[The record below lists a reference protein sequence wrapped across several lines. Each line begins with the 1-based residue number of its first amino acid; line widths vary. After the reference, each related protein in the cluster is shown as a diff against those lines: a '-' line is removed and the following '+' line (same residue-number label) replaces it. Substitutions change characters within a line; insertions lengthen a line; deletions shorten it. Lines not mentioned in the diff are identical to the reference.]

1 MITKINEVINKIPL
15 IKNIYSKIL
24 NIFLGAKEEFIVN
37 FKNIK
42 LYINIKDPQDKV
54 VFYKNGYE
62 EKQIEFL
69 SEWIKKNKAD
79 IFIDVGANF
88 GIYSLRISKLFRMLR
103 VIAFEPVLNTFIKLG
118 LNIKINNLEKRIR
131 IYNVG
136 LSNTSGL
143 KKMVALK
150 RKDYIQSG
158 GFSFYIPKGK
168 LNNDIITQYHKSVVG
183 DDVLKFKN
191 KKIIIKIDVEGY
203 ENKVLLGIKNLLKN
217 NRILLQIEI
226 FNYNFKKINKFLL
239 KQNFRFINKF
249 QKTSDYFY
257 INH

>member
-1 MITKINEVINKIPL
+1 MIIKINGVISRVPF

-24 NIFLGAKEEFIVN
+24 NILVGAKEEFIVN

-42 LYINIKDPQDKV
+42 LYINLKDPQDKI
-54 VFYKNGYE
+54 VFYKNAYE
-62 EKQIEFL
+62 EKQIKFL

-88 GIYSLRISKLFRMLR
+88 GIYSLRISKLFRMLK
-103 VIAFEPVLNTFIKLG
+103 VISFEPVLNTFNKLR
-118 LNIKINNLEKRIR
+118 LNIKINNLEKRITT
-131 IYNVG
+131 YNLG
-136 LSNTSGL
+136 LSNTNGL

-150 RKDYIQSG
+150 RRNYVQSG

-168 LNNDIITQYHKSVVG
+168 LGNEIITQYHKSIAG
-183 DDVLKFKN
+183 DEVLKFKK

-203 ENKVLLGIKNLLKN
+203 ENKVLIGIKNLLKN
-217 NRILLQIEI
+217 NKILLQIEI
-226 FNYNFKKINKFLL
+226 FNNNFKKIDKLLL
-239 KQNFRFINKF
+239 KQNFKLINKF

>member
-1 MITKINEVINKIPL
+1 
-15 IKNIYSKIL
+15 
-24 NIFLGAKEEFIVN
+24 
-37 FKNIK
+37 
-42 LYINIKDPQDKV
+42 
-54 VFYKNGYE
+54 
-62 EKQIEFL
+62 
-69 SEWIKKNKAD
+69 
-79 IFIDVGANF
+79 
-88 GIYSLRISKLFRMLR
+88 MLR
-103 VIAFEPVLNTFIKLG
+103 VIAFEPVLNTFNKLR

-150 RKDYIQSG
+150 RRDYIQSG

-168 LNNDIITQYHKSVVG
+168 LGNQLITQYHKSIVG
-183 DDVLKFKN
+183 DDVLKFKK

-203 ENKVLLGIKNLLKN
+203 ENEVLLGIKNLLKN
-217 NRILLQIEI
+217 NKILLQIEI
-226 FNYNFKKINKFLL
+226 FNNNFKKINKLLL